1 VLDLRQK
8 TFDKIKSILQRQ
20 QKEIEEEIKS
30 IDKDDPVK
38 AESLAESTEPGTDSW
53 MADVHGKAVAVKDN
67 LQMVLSKTK
76 QALANLRS
84 GKYGK
89 CENCG
94 KPIEK
99 ARLEAM
105 PTATLC
111 LACSKKKTKK

>member
-1 VLDLRQK
+1 MLDLRQR
-8 TFDKIKSILQRQ
+8 TFNKIKSILQRQ
-20 QKEIEEEIKS
+20 EKEIEEEIKA

-38 AESLAESTEPGTDSW
+38 ADGLAESSEPGHDSW

-67 LQMVLSKTK
+67 LQMLLSRTK
-76 QALANLRS
+76 KALANLRS

-94 KPIEK
+94 KDIEP

-111 LACSKKKTKK
+111 LSCSKKKIKK